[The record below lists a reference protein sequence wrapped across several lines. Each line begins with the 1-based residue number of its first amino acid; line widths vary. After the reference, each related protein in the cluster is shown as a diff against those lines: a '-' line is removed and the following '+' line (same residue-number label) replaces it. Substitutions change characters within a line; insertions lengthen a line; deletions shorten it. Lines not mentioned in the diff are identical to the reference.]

1 MVSLREPCGADEIA
15 VDGVDTRSAVALL
28 GRLLDGVEVRGGST
42 APGLAPGLVASELVA
57 SDRDA
62 LLAALHRCCWG
73 DRIVTTLTCSR
84 CERLFDLSFELSA
97 VQRYL
102 CGLESSWEADGR
114 GRVVHANGVA
124 LQVPRLA
131 QEIEAASGD
140 PRTGA
145 ERLAESCGAYSAEA
159 LAAVAKSGATAGET
173 TGPLATGTTS
183 EGTGNAAKEAASGAT
198 NSAAVDAGSEAPR
211 RAAAL
216 EAASDALQAAAP
228 IIDLELAASC
238 ADCGHQQTAHFDLQS
253 FLLQRL
259 INERENLLAEVH
271 LLASAYGWSLSEIL
285 SLARS
290 TRRQL
295 ANAIENLNSRP
306 SARRE
311 IWR

>member
-1 MVSLREPCGADEIA
+1 MRTEHVPLRHPPQALPAVVSLREPCGADEIA

-28 GRLLDGVEVRGGST
+28 GRLLDGVEIRSGPRDS
-42 APGLAPGLVASELVA
+42 GLASGLASGLLASELVA

-62 LLAALHRCCWG
+62 LLAALHRRCWG

-84 CERLFDLSFELSA
+84 CEQLFDLSFELSA

-102 CGLESSWEADGR
+102 CGLESSWDADGR
-114 GRVVHANGVA
+114 GRVVHPSGVA
-124 LQVPRLA
+124 LQIPRLA
-131 QEIEAASGD
+131 QEIETASRD

-159 LAAVAKSGATAGET
+159 LAAVASDVTR
-173 TGPLATGTTS
+173 
-183 EGTGNAAKEAASGAT
+183 NAALEADSD
-198 NSAAVDAGSEAPR
+198 AAR
-211 RAAAL
+211 KAAL
-216 EAASDALQAAAP
+216 EAASDALHAAAP
-228 IIDLELAASC
+228 IIDLELSASC
-238 ADCGHQQTAHFDLQS
+238 ADCGHEQSAHFDLQS
-253 FLLQRL
+253 FVLQRL

-295 ANAIENLNSRP
+295 ANAIDNLNSRVA
-306 SARRE
+306 ARRE
-311 IWR
+311 AWR